1 MWEWIIAVA
10 VLLLA
15 VIAIGYPRITLTR
28 KVSLEGIEDPEAVK
42 AYDRISQ
49 MPQFAFI
56 RRMFV
61 NELKRHN
68 PTGTIVDVGCG
79 PGYLIAVIAKKI
91 PQAHIVGVDISEEML
106 STASKNLS
114 SLGFG
119 EKVEFRKGESQSLP
133 FENASVDNVVSTL
146 SLHHW
151 SDPKRAFQEI
161 HRVLKPGGQLL
172 VLDMRRDPRRFF
184 YWLIV
189 LATRVIPVFLGTQ
202 ALKRINE
209 PLGSVLASYTPS
221 ELIQL
226 ISVAQFTSTSLKG
239 EIGWFF
245 LWGQK

>member
-1 MWEWIIAVA
+1 MWEWIVAFA

-15 VIAIGYPRITLTR
+15 IIVISYLQITLTH
-28 KVSLEGIEDPEAVK
+28 KISFEGIEDPEAVI

-56 RRMFV
+56 RCMFV

-68 PTGTIVDVGCG
+68 PTGAIVDVGCG
-79 PGYLIAVIAKKI
+79 PGYLISFIAKKI

-114 SLGFG
+114 PLGFG
-119 EKVEFRKGESQSLP
+119 EKVEFRKGESQSLS

-161 HRVLKPGGQLL
+161 HRVLKPGGQFL
-172 VLDMRRDPRRFF
+172 VLDMRRDRVVSSIGSSSLQPGLSLCFWGRR
-184 YWLIV
+184 
-189 LATRVIPVFLGTQ
+189 R
-202 ALKRINE
+202 
-209 PLGSVLASYTPS
+209 
-221 ELIQL
+221 
-226 ISVAQFTSTSLKG
+226 
-239 EIGWFF
+239 
-245 LWGQK
+245 

>member
-15 VIAIGYPRITLTR
+15 IIAVSYPRITLTR
-28 KVSLEGIEDPEAVK
+28 KVSFEGIEDPQAVI
-42 AYDRISQ
+42 AYDRISR
-49 MPQFAFI
+49 MPQFALV

-61 NELKRHN
+61 NELKRHD
-68 PTGTIVDVGCG
+68 PKGTIVDVGCG
-79 PGYLIAVIAKKI
+79 PGYLIAVIARSI

-133 FENASVDNVVSTL
+133 FENASVDNIVSTL

-151 SDPKRAFQEI
+151 SDPKKAFQEI
-161 HRVLKPGGQLL
+161 HRVLKPGGQFLL
-172 VLDMRRDPRRFF
+172 LDMRRDPRRFF
-184 YWLIV
+184 YWLIAF
-189 LATRVIPVFLGTQ
+189 ATKVIPVFLGTQ

-226 ISVAQFTSTSLKG
+226 ISEAQFTSTSLKG
-239 EIGWFF
+239 GVGWLL
-245 LWGQK
+245 LWGQR